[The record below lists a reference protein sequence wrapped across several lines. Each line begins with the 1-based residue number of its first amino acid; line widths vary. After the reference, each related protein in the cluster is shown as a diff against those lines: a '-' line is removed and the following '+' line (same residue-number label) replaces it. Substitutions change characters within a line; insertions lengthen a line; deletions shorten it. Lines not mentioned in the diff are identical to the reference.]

1 MHLGSEYGLADGV
14 DEDEDEREH
23 GRRVPVG
30 VLSAD
35 SVLEGRGKGLRLNKR
50 HGLDLDGRGRGRGWS
65 RNDMFEGLRGIW
77 EHELV
82 PLTALLGLECAA
94 SAVRL
99 VAWRIL

>member
-23 GRRVPVG
+23 GRRVTVG

-35 SVLEGRGKGLRLNKR
+35 SVLESRGKGLRLNKR
-50 HGLDLDGRGRGRGWS
+50 HGHDVDGRRRGRDWS
-65 RNDMFEGLRGIW
+65 GNDMFDGMGGIL

-82 PLTALLGLECAA
+82 PLTALL
-94 SAVRL
+94 
-99 VAWRIL
+99 IL